1 MNTQTEN
8 NLIEQGCAVF
18 ANFQLKL
25 NAAINAIEDDLD
37 LAQFE
42 QCIIHV
48 NDWYRALRKSTRI
61 ATALEVK
68 ILELNDR
75 MHELSRIK
83 KNPIKIKSSFIA
95 QIFGSSKQAGVGAA
109 HIELLECLSRIKLL
123 TIKISD
129 DLKNTPE
136 QPSLNLKET
145 ILINSYHQLA

>member
-83 KNPIKIKSSFIA
+83 KI
-95 QIFGSSKQAGVGAA
+95 Q
-109 HIELLECLSRIKLL
+109 
-123 TIKISD
+123 
-129 DLKNTPE
+129 LK
-136 QPSLNLKET
+136 
-145 ILINSYHQLA
+145 